1 MGHDWHYCL
10 SGYRTD
16 HLYHQRGGYLAQRR
30 VGVGKYSGQR
40 HVGRHDG
47 ADLARHLDF
56 MDLSPPDWSNF
67 AAGLVGRLDMIIQK
81 MQPGWIERAGNEE
94 LVYF

>member
-1 MGHDWHYCL
+1 MGHDWRNRL
-10 SGYRTD
+10 SADRAY
-16 HLYHQRGGYLAQRR
+16 HLYHLRDGYMAQRR

-40 HVGRHDG
+40 HIGRCDG
-47 ADLARHLDF
+47 VDVAHNLDF
-56 MDLSPPDWSNF
+56 MDLSSPDWTDF
-67 AAGLVGRLDMIIQK
+67 AAGLAGRLDMIIQK